1 MPRGDRKD
9 IPKTIHHVIQRG
21 NNRNYIYE
29 NTRDKQEFLS
39 ILRDALQKYKADLLQ
54 YVLMDNH
61 YHLLVQIGD
70 QPLAQLLWYLNRH
83 YTIYYNKRYNRIGTI
98 YGGRYKSY
106 LMTERAKLYSTIR
119 YIVRNPVKAGMVS
132 HASDYRWS
140 GHRAVISSKGPMLI
154 NRDALLSCFAP
165 DRQVALQR
173 CQECTESEGW
183 LAPVGSAVIIDRT
196 KETEERLACLLDS
209 YLDACDALQY
219 RKMIICGS
227 RSSVIRPYRD
237 TFICQAIR
245 DGHTLND
252 IAQFL
257 HVSHETIR
265 RIGQTE
271 RCND

>member
-1 MPRGDRKD
+1 
-9 IPKTIHHVIQRG
+9 
-21 NNRNYIYE
+21 
-29 NTRDKQEFLS
+29 
-39 ILRDALQKYKADLLQ
+39 
-54 YVLMDNH
+54 
-61 YHLLVQIGD
+61 
-70 QPLAQLLWYLNRH
+70 
-83 YTIYYNKRYNRIGTI
+83 
-98 YGGRYKSY
+98 
-106 LMTERAKLYSTIR
+106 
-119 YIVRNPVKAGMVS
+119 
-132 HASDYRWS
+132 
-140 GHRAVISSKGPMLI
+140 MLI

-173 CQECTESEGW
+173 YQECTESEGW

-227 RSSVIRPYRD
+227 RSSVIRIYRD